1 MTRPDRVGRTPTSA
15 AEAHVGPGGSGE
27 LTGLQSAVRG
37 RRSGMVTLACAFLA
51 GAVQITPLHAQPR
64 IVELPGKSPLI
75 TIRLVFTTGA
85 ASDPSD
91 KPGLARLTAEMLGNG
106 GTKALT
112 YKQITDAMYPMATS
126 IEAYSDKEMTTFVG
140 QTHIDNLEK
149 FYALMR
155 DVVLTPGWRPEDF
168 TRVRD
173 DQVNALR
180 VSLRGNNDEELAKE
194 VLYNVLYAGHP
205 YGHEN
210 MGTVAAL
217 QKMTVADLQAFH
229 RQHYTQANLIIGLAG
244 GYPAG
249 FAPRVKKDFAALP
262 AGPADRFDLPQPA
275 TLPHNR
281 ATLVEKDTRS
291 VAWSFGFPID
301 LKRGDPDFAALLVAQ
316 SWLGQHRESG
326 GELYNRMREL
336 RGLNYGDYAYIEY
349 FPHGMFQ
356 FEPDP
361 NIARHRQIFQIWIR
375 PVEQPN
381 AVFALR
387 LALFELDKLVKGGI
401 SQSDFEKT
409 RSFLSKYV
417 NILTKTKSS
426 ELGYAID
433 SAYYGMPQYNEY
445 LKASLAKL
453 NVDDVN
459 RAVKKYL
466 HADRL
471 QIVGVAKD
479 AAAIKA
485 ALVSPAATPMHY
497 NAAKPQDVLDEDKIV
512 ENWPIGLKPED
523 VTIVPVAT
531 VFEN

>member
-1 MTRPDRVGRTPTSA
+1 
-15 AEAHVGPGGSGE
+15 
-27 LTGLQSAVRG
+27 
-37 RRSGMVTLACAFLA
+37 
-51 GAVQITPLHAQPR
+51 
-64 IVELPGKSPLI
+64 
-75 TIRLVFTTGA
+75 
-85 ASDPSD
+85 
-91 KPGLARLTAEMLGNG
+91 MLSNG

-112 YKQITDAMYPMATS
+112 YKQITDALYPMAAG

-140 QTHIDNLEK
+140 QTHVDNLDK

-155 DVVLTPGWRPEDF
+155 DAVLNPGWRNEDF

-180 VSLRGNNDEELAKE
+180 VSLRGNNDEELGKE
-194 VLYNVLYAGHP
+194 VLYNVLYSGHP

-217 QKMTVADLQAFH
+217 QKMTVTDLQAFH
-229 RQHYTQANLIIGLAG
+229 RKHYTQANLIIGLAG

-249 FAPRVKKDFAALP
+249 FAARVKKDFGVLP
-262 AGPADRFDLPQPA
+262 AGPADTFELPQPA
-275 TLPHNR
+275 VVAHNR
-281 ATLVEKDTRS
+281 ATLIDKDTRS
-291 VAWSFGFPID
+291 VAWSLGYPVSV
-301 LKRGDPDFAALLVAQ
+301 KRGDPEFAALLVAQ

-326 GELYNRMREL
+326 GDLYNRMREL

-349 FPHGMFQ
+349 FPRGMFQ

-361 NIARHRQIFQIWIR
+361 NLARHQQIFQIWIR
-375 PVEQPN
+375 PLEPPN
-381 AVFALR
+381 AIFGLR
-387 LALFELDKLVKGGI
+387 LAMFELDKLVKSGI
-401 SQSDFEKT
+401 SQADFDKT

-417 NILTKTKSS
+417 NILTKTKSA

-433 SAYYGMPQYNEY
+433 SAYYGMPNYNEY
-445 LKASLAKL
+445 LKASLTKL
-453 NVDDVN
+453 TVDDVN

-479 AAAIKA
+479 AASIKA
-485 ALVSPAATPMHY
+485 ALVGDAATPMHY
-497 NAAKPQDVLDEDKIV
+497 NAPKPQDILDEDKIV
-512 ENWPIGLKPED
+512 ERWPIGLRPED
-523 VTIVPVAT
+523 VTIVQVDT